1 MVIDHLGSEYSVRIH
16 FASFWSNT
24 HSEWIVDRH
33 AGQLLRCDVIITLP
47 LNVIVIQLF
56 TTGKRFE
63 QRTSGLDYSRL
74 TSVVTR
80 RTSAVFG
87 VKTGAQARIAL
98 SEVPALLTYN
108 TYEVVLG
115 AQGNLGV
122 ELYYNLNDQLVK

>member
-33 AGQLLRCDVIITLP
+33 AGQLLRCDVIITLH
-47 LNVIVIQLF
+47 LNVIVILLL

-87 VKTGAQARIAL
+87 VKTVDPVLFSDFRRWCDRW
-98 SEVPALLTYN
+98 PA
-108 TYEVVLG
+108 G
-115 AQGNLGV
+115 GNCRCPV
-122 ELYYNLNDQLVK
+122 AK